1 MFVLCLALLLT
12 MLNFKYHQIEKNIR
26 KSLNCFLNL
35 EWIRDLSLH
44 MYLPLTLGSKK
55 NTYFKKKKLE
65 LKSKFRNKMCLKFYI
80 IFF

>member
-35 EWIRDLSLH
+35 EWIKDLSLH
-44 MYLPLTLGSKK
+44 TYHLHLVQRKTHILRRK
-55 NTYFKKKKLE
+55 NLNYNLNLE
-65 LKSKFRNKMCLKFYI
+65 IRCV
-80 IFF
+80 